1 LPGDDECRHQ
11 REGYITMIILKRPEE
26 IEKIRKSN
34 IIVSEILREL
44 KEKTRPGITT
54 LELNRCSE
62 ELAKK
67 KGAKPAFKGYRGY
80 PFALCTS
87 VNSEVVHGMP
97 SSRVLKAGDI
107 VSLDFGAFYQG
118 YYGDA
123 AITVPVGGI
132 AEETRLLLEATE
144 QSLYDGILQAR
155 AGNRLGDISAAVQN
169 RVEAAGFSVVRDFVG
184 HGIGKNLHEEPQV
197 PNYGVSGRG
206 VELKSGMVLAIE
218 PMVNAGTYKVRVL
231 SDGWTVVTE
240 DGQLSAHF
248 EHTVAITSE
257 GPVIL
262 SLKN

>member
-1 LPGDDECRHQ
+1 LPGDDECRYQ

-34 IIVSEILREL
+34 IIVSEILRDL

-97 SSRVLKAGDI
+97 SSRALKAGDI
-107 VSLDFGAFYQG
+107 VSLDFGAYYQG

-123 AITVPVGGI
+123 AITVPVGDI

-155 AGNRLGDISAAVQN
+155 VGNRLGDISAAVQN